1 MDAFFASVEQRDDP
15 NLRGKPLAVGGSSPR
30 SVVAAASYEARVFG
44 VRSAMPMVTA
54 RQKCREL
61 LVVPPR
67 FDVYRQV
74 SRQIRAIFETHT
86 PLVDPLSLD
95 EAYLDATGNPTAN
108 SSATEIATAIRAA
121 TFPQNGL
128 TASSG
133 HSNNKFF

>member
-1 MDAFFASVEQRDDP
+1 MEVSSPRKIIHVDMDAFFASVEQRDDP

-67 FDVYRQV
+67 FEAYRQV
-74 SRQIRAIFETHT
+74 SGPVSANFT
-86 PLVDPLSLD
+86 P
-95 EAYLDATGNPTAN
+95 PTQL
-108 SSATEIATAIRAA
+108 
-121 TFPQNGL
+121 QNGG
-128 TASSG
+128 ASWGESSG
-133 HSNNKFF
+133 PTVLIWGDAV

>member
-1 MDAFFASVEQRDDP
+1 MEVSSPRKIIHVDMDAFFASVEQRDDP

-74 SRQIRAIFETHT
+74 SRQIRAIFERSEEHT
-86 PLVDPLSLD
+86 SELQSLMRISYAVFCLKKKKND
-95 EAYLDATGNPTAN
+95 HKQRPIQ
-108 SSATEIATAIRAA
+108 S
-121 TFPQNGL
+121 
-128 TASSG
+128 
-133 HSNNKFF
+133 

>member
-1 MDAFFASVEQRDDP
+1 MEVSSPRKIIHVDMDAFFASVEQRDDP

-61 LVVPPR
+61 LVVPHR

-74 SRQIRAIFETHT
+74 SRQIRARFETT
-86 PLVDPLSLD
+86 KIGREPGRERGGPYD
-95 EAYLDATGNPTAN
+95 
-108 SSATEIATAIRAA
+108 
-121 TFPQNGL
+121 
-128 TASSG
+128 
-133 HSNNKFF
+133 